1 MPVLRAVLYTRL
13 PGQGK
18 AEGMQPLRLQE
29 SKEERGWSFLSFVLP
44 AFLPKAEGELK
55 LGLSCLVMGFA
66 VDLANVILPLPG
78 KSVIHRSVGNS
89 WNPSKE

>member
-1 MPVLRAVLYTRL
+1 LNARGFIAGDQKKT
-13 PGQGK
+13 
-18 AEGMQPLRLQE
+18 EGLRLE
-29 SKEERGWSFLSFVLP
+29 FPEFVLP